1 VSGPHLGTRVT
12 PFVDGRLAVD
22 VAARAQEH
30 VAACCECAQAVEAER
45 LVKARVASLG
55 VPAVSDDLVA
65 RLLDL
70 GGPSGP
76 LLPRDLPMAA
86 PARPAVGV
94 APPSRADRATRPSAA
109 ARPSGRRVSVLRR
122 RPVAAALAG
131 TFSLV
136 GAGIVGV
143 LVLGTPQGAAP
154 PVAEFRTTP
163 SATTS
168 PTGPA
173 LTTSPVTPAATASPS
188 GSPTTSPVP
197 PVSPSASPTSL
208 R

>member
-22 VAARAQEH
+22 AAARVQEH

-55 VPAVSDDLVA
+55 VPTVSDDLVA
-65 RLLDL
+65 RLLDI

-76 LLPRDLPMAA
+76 LPPRDLPMAA

-94 APPSRADRATRPSAA
+94 APPSRADRGTRPTA

-168 PTGPA
+168 PAVTP
-173 LTTSPVTPAATASPS
+173 SPVASVTPSA
-188 GSPTTSPVP
+188 SPTTSPVA
-197 PVSPSASPTSL
+197 SATPSASPTSL